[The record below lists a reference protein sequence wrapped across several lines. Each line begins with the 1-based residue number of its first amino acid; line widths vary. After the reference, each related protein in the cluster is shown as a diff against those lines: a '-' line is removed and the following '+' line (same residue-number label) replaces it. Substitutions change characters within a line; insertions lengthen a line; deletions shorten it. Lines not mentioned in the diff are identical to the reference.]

1 MSPFALHK
9 ISQFMIFHP
18 EDLHNLLERK
28 KNDMS

>member
-1 MSPFALHK
+1 MSHFALHK

-28 KNDMS
+28 KTT